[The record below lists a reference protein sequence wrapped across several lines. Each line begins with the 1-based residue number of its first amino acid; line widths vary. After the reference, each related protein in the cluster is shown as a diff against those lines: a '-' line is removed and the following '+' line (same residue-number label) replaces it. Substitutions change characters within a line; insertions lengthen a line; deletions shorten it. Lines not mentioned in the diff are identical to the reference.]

1 GAGGNLNGCASFAAG
16 SLSGKIVLVNRGTC
30 AFSDKI
36 RNIANAGGLV
46 GVIGLVAPGD
56 PFEGAFG
63 GGPPITIPG
72 FMVSQATSNTVKS
85 QLSAGVIA
93 TFDPATTIH

>member
-1 GAGGNLNGCASFAAG
+1 M
-16 SLSGKIVLVNRGTC
+16 LVDRGVC

-36 RNIANAGGLV
+36 RNVANGGGLI

-63 GGPPITIPG
+63 GGPAITIPG
-72 FMVSQATSNTVKS
+72 FMVSQATSNTIKS
-85 QLSAGVIA
+85 QLASWRRGEI
-93 TFDPATTIH
+93 